1 MKKVLAFLLILC
13 MLMAAVPAVAVEPL
27 DPQLAYISFDSELKY
42 DNTKLTY
49 FDEGV
54 NGRCAW
60 FNGGTSYVALE
71 EDITVGVK
79 DYTFAAWIKMTGLEK
94 GWQRIFDFGT
104 GEDNYVFFGI
114 PSDTKNLRLAYRIN
128 GNDEWNVD
136 AENVT
141 VLNEWMH
148 VAVVQE
154 GKTVKIY
161 VNGEKKAQAECEY
174 TLDDL
179 GHTFNNFIGR
189 SQFAADP
196 KLNAYV
202 DDVVFTQNVYSESAI
217 KQMAVMPE
225 KVITKDDILDAL
237 TIEGADSIKGNIT
250 LPDEV
255 LGYAVTWES
264 DNEDVV
270 CTKDI
275 ENGDYT
281 IPKGKVV
288 RGIDDNVVTLTA
300 TVLFEGE
307 TLTREIP
314 VTVIKK
320 PEPVGETVGY
330 FYVYFRGY
338 VEGSEEHL
346 SIHIAASED
355 GYNWFDLNENKPIL
369 ESGMGT
375 YCLRDPYLLRSIE
388 GDRFYLIATDLNT
401 QDGQGWGPWSLTG
414 SKYLMVWES
423 DDLINWS
430 EQRMVKFANDE
441 IGCAWA
447 PEAIWDPDTEE
458 YLVYA
463 SGKDLTMENPLDTV
477 YVVRTRDFR
486 TFSEPEYFVQPF
498 NGDGG
503 RIAAIDSNI
512 IQAND
517 GKFYHFYK
525 QSGHIEMMVSD
536 HASGPYEYINE
547 FPRPAGEGPGS
558 FLVKGTDDTY
568 ALMVDD
574 YSVYVPYLTTD
585 IASGQFKKATD
596 TITMPTGSKHGGF
609 LPLNKEEYERI
620 MDKWYYISREEA
632 LERIMKKAGY
642 GESDVKIFADTDNGY
657 VNKAF
662 EMGLTK
668 GTGNGLFEPD
678 RPIDGREL
686 SIIFYRATGMQDT
699 VENWE
704 NIAELEGKVSFD
716 EFKEMLAYMGS
727 TDEEISQ
734 NDATETIR
742 AMEKTDETRKKEM
755 QEKAITCGDVTMKY
769 TMNIRG
775 VEPLEGYPVYI
786 ALHGGG
792 GSDTPDLNNSQWSA
806 MQSYY
811 LGSVETGIYIAPRGV
826 RDTWDT
832 HFNPESY
839 ECYKRLI
846 ENLSIFYNI
855 NPDRIYLVGYSAG
868 GDGVYQITA
877 RMADYF
883 AAANMSAGHPNGVD
897 LTNVKNMPLYLQCGE
912 LDDAYGRNEETVK
925 YGEHENVAGVFIHKD
940 KPHNFVDNG
949 LNMQKLVDG
958 TFADTNAI
966 RLVSKHVRNP
976 YPEKI
981 EWNLDLKKSDMFYYV
996 ESSATEGIVTV
1007 ERDGNKFTITGDA
1020 DAIYVN
1026 NAFIDCTK
1034 PIRVVYNEE
1043 EMAFEYNF
1051 DMDIVLETY
1060 TKRYDKSLTFT
1071 MKINLKENTNESMD

>member
-1 MKKVLAFLLILC
+1 MKKVLAGLLCLSMGLGAI
-13 MLMAAVPAVAVEPL
+13 PA
-27 DPQLAYISFDSELKY
+27 LAKESEKDLFINFDDELKY
-42 DNTKLTY
+42 ESYRLTY

-54 NGRCAW
+54 KGKSVW
-60 FNGGTSYVALE
+60 FNGGTSYVKMP
-71 EDITVGVK
+71 DNVNVGIT
-79 DYTFAAWIKMTGLEK
+79 DYTFSAWLNMTGLEK

-104 GEDNYVFFGI
+104 GTDNYVYFGI
-114 PSDTKNLRLAYRIN
+114 PSDTKNLRAAYKIN
-128 GNDEWNVD
+128 GSDEWNVD
-136 AENVT
+136 AAGVT
-141 VLNEWMH
+141 KLNEWMH
-148 VAVVQE
+148 VALVQE
-154 GKTVKIY
+154 GKLVKLY
-161 VNGEKKAQAECEY
+161 VDGVLVAEKECEY
-174 TLDDL
+174 TLSDL
-179 GHTFNNFIGR
+179 GETRSNYIGK
-189 SQFAADP
+189 SQFTADP
-196 KLNAYV
+196 RLNAYA
-202 DDVVFTQNVYSESAI
+202 DEISFTARAMSDEEIKKLSKKPNVSYSQEDYRKALEI
-217 KQMAVMPE
+217 KN
-225 KVITKDDILDAL
+225 
-237 TIEGADSIKGNIT
+237 GDSIKGNVT

-255 LGYAVTWES
+255 FGKKVEWKS
-264 DNEDVV
+264 SNEDVISV
-270 CTKDI
+270 QDI
-275 ENGDYT
+275 QNGDYV
-281 IPKGKVV
+281 IPKGKVT
-288 RGIDDNVVTLTA
+288 RGEEDVKVTLTA
-300 TVLFEGE
+300 TVDLGLIKPSFTQE
-307 TLTREIP
+307 
-314 VTVIKK
+314 VTVLKK

-330 FYVYFRGY
+330 LYVYFRGF
-338 VEGSEEHL
+338 VNGSDEHL
-346 SIHIAASED
+346 SIHIAGSRD

-369 ESGMGT
+369 ESEMGT
-375 YCLRDPYLLRSIE
+375 YELRDPYLLRSVE

-401 QDGQGWGPWSLTG
+401 KDGQGWGPWSLTG

-430 EQRMVKFANDE
+430 EQRMVKFANDK

-463 SGKDLTMENPLDTV
+463 SGKDLTMESPGDTV

-498 NGDGG
+498 NDKGE
-503 RIAAIDSNI
+503 RIWAIDSNI
-512 IQAND
+512 IHAND

-547 FPRPAGEGPGS
+547 FPRPSGEGPGS

-585 IASGQFKKATD
+585 IASGKFTKATD

-609 LPLNKEEYERI
+609 LPLNEEEYNRV

-632 LERIMKKAGY
+632 LERIMKKLGY
-642 GESDVKIFADTDNGY
+642 TESDVKAFDDCDNGY

-662 EMGLTK
+662 EMGIVK
-668 GTGNGLFEPD
+668 GNENGLFEGE
-678 RPIDGREL
+678 RPITLGECT
-686 SIIFYRATGMQDT
+686 IIMTRATGESIDS
-699 VENWE
+699 
-704 NIAELEGKVSFD
+704 IDEGNNLKKKLTFD
-716 EFKEMLAYMGS
+716 EFEHLSKIAATTADGFYMNTTIEMMRENEKENP
-727 TDEEISQ
+727 DRI
-734 NDATETIR
+734 
-742 AMEKTDETRKKEM
+742 KEVN
-755 QEKAITCGDVTMKY
+755 EKAITYGDATMKY
-769 TMNIRG
+769 TMSIMG

-806 MQSYY
+806 MQNYY
-811 LGSVETGIYIAPRGV
+811 RGSVKDGIYIAPRGV

-846 ENLSIFYNI
+846 ENLAIFYNI

-868 GDGVYQITA
+868 GDGVYQISA

-883 AAANMSAGHPNGVD
+883 AASNMSAGHPNGVD

-912 LDDAYGRNEETVK
+912 LDTAYDRNKVTEE
-925 YGEHENVAGVFIHKD
+925 YGKNENVAGVFIHKN
-940 KPHNFVDNG
+940 KPHNFIDNG
-949 LNMQKLVDG
+949 TELQTLTDG

-966 RLVSKHVRNP
+966 RLVSKHLRNP

-981 EWNLDLKKSDMFYYV
+981 EWNLSLKKNDLFYYV
-996 ESSATEGIVTV
+996 ESAATEGTVTV
-1007 ERDGNKFTITGDA
+1007 ERSGNRFVVTGDI

-1026 NAFIDCTK
+1026 NSFIDVES
-1034 PIRVVYNEE
+1034 PIVVVYNGK
-1043 EMAFEYNF
+1043 EMSF
-1051 DMDIVLETY
+1051 DYKFDEDVVRETY

-1071 MKINLKENTNESMD
+1071 MKINLKEN